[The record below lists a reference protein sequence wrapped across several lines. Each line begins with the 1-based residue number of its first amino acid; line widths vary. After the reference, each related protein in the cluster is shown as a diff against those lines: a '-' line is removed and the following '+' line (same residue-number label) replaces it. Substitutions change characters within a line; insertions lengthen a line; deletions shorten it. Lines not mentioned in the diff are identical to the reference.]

1 MHVVSTCMYPH
12 SPIRH
17 ACMKVTLQ
25 VHACDCC
32 PDSYEDEVF
41 QEWSREVEEVSRIN
55 LEKPLLLKDN
65 QTSNLAL
72 NFDPKVREC
81 MLHILFLN

>member
-1 MHVVSTCMYPH
+1 
-12 SPIRH
+12 
-17 ACMKVTLQ
+17 MKVTLQ
-25 VHACDCC
+25 VHACDCY

-65 QTSNLAL
+65 KTSNIAL

-81 MLHILFLN
+81 RFCIVFLN